1 MSKKPIVALLFSS
14 GSDSSES
21 QYLATY
27 LGCHLF
33 WGGYSSIRLVPI
45 KGKHQKS
52 SDDTPTSSVLCVPQ
66 SNAGKVTKVEA
77 GADFWMRADLKS
89 TLKECH
95 VVIICVCTSD
105 TKRCVK
111 DLRQYLPKKED
122 MPIAIISF
130 QYGPWTKNYKV
141 IEEEYVTSIN

>member
-14 GSDSSES
+14 GADSSES

-45 KGKHQKS
+45 KGEHQKS
-52 SDDTPTSSVLCVPQ
+52 SVNTPTSSVLCVPH

-77 GADFWMRADLKS
+77 GGKGAGAQAKGKADGKGGSKKS
-89 TLKECH
+89 
-95 VVIICVCTSD
+95 
-105 TKRCVK
+105 
-111 DLRQYLPKKED
+111 
-122 MPIAIISF
+122 
-130 QYGPWTKNYKV
+130 
-141 IEEEYVTSIN
+141 